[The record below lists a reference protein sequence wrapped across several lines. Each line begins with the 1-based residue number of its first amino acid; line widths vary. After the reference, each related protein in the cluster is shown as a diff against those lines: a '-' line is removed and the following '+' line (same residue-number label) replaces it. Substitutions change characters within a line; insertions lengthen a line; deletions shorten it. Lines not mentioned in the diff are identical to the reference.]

1 MGDFMLRALLLAL
14 LFVAAPA
21 AAKSSVDDLLA
32 ADRAFAAAS
41 ARLDPVAGIT
51 AMFDSDAAMP
61 LPGKGIVTGKA
72 AIAEAF
78 RASPA
83 FKDGHVTWAP
93 VRAGIA
99 ADGTQGFTYGF
110 LTVGSGDPAKR
121 DRKYLA
127 YWVKRPAGWR
137 VVAYRQQPREAGEV
151 STAMFAP
158 ALPGFT
164 ARPSTDAKLIAANQ
178 ASLAAAEKA
187 FSDRAQVVGLKK
199 AFAEYGRPDAMNM
212 YAGAGFAF
220 GLDAVVAG
228 FKEEGPAKIHWGTER
243 SFVAS
248 SGDLGVSIG
257 MIRPNAPPKA
267 GEPDGFPFFTVW
279 KREKA
284 GAPWRYIAE

>member
-1 MGDFMLRALLLAL
+1 MLRTLLLAL
-14 LFVAAPA
+14 LFVTAPA
-21 AAKSSVDDLLA
+21 TAKGVDDLLA

-41 ARLDPVAGIT
+41 VKLDPVAGIT
-51 AMFDSDAAMP
+51 SMLDDEAAMP

-83 FKDGHVTWAP
+83 FKDGHVAWAP
-93 VRAGIA
+93 VRGGIS

-110 LTVGSGDPAKR
+110 LTVGSGDEVKR
-121 DRKYLA
+121 DRKYLS

-137 VVAYRQQPREAGEV
+137 VVAYRQQPREAGAV
-151 STAMFAP
+151 SSAMFAP

-164 ARPSTDAKLIAANQ
+164 AKPKTDAKRMAANQ
-178 ASLAAAEKA
+178 ASLAAAERA
-187 FSDRAQVVGLKK
+187 FSDRAQIVGLKK
-199 AFAEYGRPDAMNM
+199 AFAEFGRPDAMNM

-228 FKEEGPAKIHWGTER
+228 FKEEGPAKIHWGTEKA
-243 SFVAS
+243 FVAS

-257 MIRPNAPPKA
+257 TIRPNEPPKT
-267 GEPDGFPFFTVW
+267 GEPNGFPFFTVW
-279 KREKA
+279 KREKP